1 MTTMTMY
8 FLLAFLLIV
17 SVRVRR
23 ERNIRKD
30 RARQIGSLY
39 DSSARKES
47 EYARARDRMA
57 PFVTDSRLETFS
69 AMFAD
74 ASLCFK
80 EAVGYLERVVSED
93 LDAERWGDLVRDAEE
108 WLGLMEDI
116 TLRLSGSELIVSG
129 LERKIAETEELFR
142 KVGSSVSKPG
152 TSGRRRADFLAA
164 RRKFEALRGNIPHGR
179 IPGPRRFDYLGADAS
194 LTIIISSLR
203 SLSAAEAE
211 SEPSSSVGTEPDDTR

>member
-129 LERKIAETEELFR
+129 LERKIAEAEEVA
-142 KVGSSVSKPG
+142 VGESELSAWLVQNASRYGMSPDAFAQALVQADQLPMAISDIRRGKALAVVTSKARVVDA
-152 TSGRRRADFLAA
+152 SGRPVDL
-164 RRKFEALRGNIPHGR
+164 EAIDEQVR
-179 IPGPRRFDYLGADAS
+179 
-194 LTIIISSLR
+194 
-203 SLSAAEAE
+203 AAEAAFE
-211 SEPSSSVGTEPDDTR
+211 TE